1 MARAEHT
8 SSASYCIRIEDLYV
22 LTFNILLVE
31 KIKLQRTTSICMRK
45 TIFIEISVCTHI
57 YKHTCAHE
65 KNMFTILAIFLLK
78 KRMGLREDEVV
89 GCRCDRVL
97 F

>member
-1 MARAEHT
+1 MVRAEHT

-31 KIKLQRTTSICMRK
+31 KIKLQNAISICMRK
-45 TIFIEISVCTHI
+45 TIFIETSVCTHI
-57 YKHTCAHE
+57 YKHTCAHD
-65 KNMFTILAIFLLK
+65 KSMFTVLAMFLPR
-78 KRMGLREDEVV
+78 KRMGPREEEVV
-89 GCRCDRVL
+89 GYRRDRVL